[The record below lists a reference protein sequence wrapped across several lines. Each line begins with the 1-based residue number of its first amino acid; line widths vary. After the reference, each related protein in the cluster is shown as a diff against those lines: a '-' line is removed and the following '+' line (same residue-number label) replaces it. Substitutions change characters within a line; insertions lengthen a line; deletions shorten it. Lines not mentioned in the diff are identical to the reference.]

1 MDSFK
6 NNVKNIINEVCPI
19 SELAFEA
26 IEKYLEFESYAKGA
40 DFISL
45 NKENDKEYFMLKG
58 ICKSYLINPEGD
70 EITISFYV
78 ENSILSPHSIRT
90 SNMKANQYFKALT
103 NVELASINA
112 SKFEAL
118 MIENLEI
125 RNFGNVVL
133 QKELLSKVD
142 KEIGLASLSAKDRLL
157 KFRRKYKMLENLIPH
172 GAIASYLGITNVS
185 LSRLRKE

>member
-6 NNVKNIINEVCPI
+6 NNVKQIINQICPI

-26 IEKYLEFESYAKGA
+26 IEKYLEFETYAKGD

-45 NKENDKEYFMLKG
+45 NKENDKEYFMLNG

-78 ENSILSPHSIRT
+78 ENTILSPHSIRT
-90 SNMKANQYFKALT
+90 SKKKANQYFKALT
-103 NVELASINA
+103 NVELAIINA
-112 SKFEAL
+112 SKFEEL
-118 MIENLEI
+118 MIENIEI
-125 RNFGNVVL
+125 RNFGNIVL
-133 QKELLSKVD
+133 QKELFSKVE

-157 KFRRKYKMLENLIPH
+157 KFREKHKMLENLIPH